1 MFLRRREMRCLRH
14 KIHTNLFLSL
24 LTSNLCWILIAVIQV
39 SLIITYTNLFLSLLT
54 STSAGSS

>member
-1 MFLRRREMRCLRH
+1 MRCLRH